1 YHPRKRQGFGLT
13 DGEGC
18 ERVWHSISKLIAVL
32 RVCGYHQRLYTLDR
46 QILNARVD
54 IQERLGQWLVRRHS
68 HALTKRTAAETVLAQ
83 CGQTDAYL
91 REQWDNQVKA
101 QTLPLPKQSK
111 NAGRDAVET
120 LPLPKQSKNAG
131 RDAVET
137 LPLPK
142 QSKNAGRDAVEHF
155 MELRKARD
163 ILKERVAELL
173 GAMTTGGSDAV
184 EAELELEDA
193 RNALKRHET
202 TLRAKY
208 RALGIDQRHR
218 LEKLISNKY
227 YGVLI
232 NARAAKKRL
241 RDRLRM
247 RKFELDRLER
257 SFRKQSTDQ
266 KLNEHVASAVK
277 RREPGISALAALY
290 N

>member
-1 YHPRKRQGFGLT
+1 MLSDTSGHVN
-13 DGEGC
+13 GEGC

-131 RDAVET
+131 RDAVE
-137 LPLPK
+137 
-142 QSKNAGRDAVEHF
+142 HF

-173 GAMTTGGSDAV
+173 GAMTTGGSDA
-184 EAELELEDA
+184 
-193 RNALKRHET
+193 
-202 TLRAKY
+202 
-208 RALGIDQRHR
+208 
-218 LEKLISNKY
+218 
-227 YGVLI
+227 
-232 NARAAKKRL
+232 
-241 RDRLRM
+241 
-247 RKFELDRLER
+247 
-257 SFRKQSTDQ
+257 
-266 KLNEHVASAVK
+266 
-277 RREPGISALAALY
+277 
-290 N
+290 